1 MQPVSNRPHLEETPV
16 GRLYQRYWQ
25 LLFTAIRRSI
35 SSREDAEDVLLEVFL
50 AAVESKTLLSM
61 SEAHQEAWLRRVT
74 YNKCMDFHRRKTRH
88 PIALLDEHSEALYE
102 DEYLAPEHI
111 ALYQE
116 ELVQLRKHLD
126 ILSTDQREVLRLRF
140 ADGLRCAQIATR
152 MSKSEG
158 AIRSMLAR
166 ALNRLR
172 STYTQNRK
180 EKNHGETR

>member
-1 MQPVSNRPHLEETPV
+1 MQPVSSWSHLEETPI
-16 GRLYQRYWQ
+16 GRLYQRHWQ

-74 YNKCMDFHRRKTRH
+74 YNKCMDFHRRKRRH
-88 PIALLDEHSEALYE
+88 PTSLLEEHIETLFE

-126 ILSTDQREVLRLRF
+126 ILSTDQQEVLRLRF
-140 ADGLRCAQIATR
+140 ADGLRCAQIALR
-152 MSKSEG
+152 MRKSEG

-172 STYTQNRK
+172 GIYTQNRK
-180 EKNHGETR
+180 EKNHDETR